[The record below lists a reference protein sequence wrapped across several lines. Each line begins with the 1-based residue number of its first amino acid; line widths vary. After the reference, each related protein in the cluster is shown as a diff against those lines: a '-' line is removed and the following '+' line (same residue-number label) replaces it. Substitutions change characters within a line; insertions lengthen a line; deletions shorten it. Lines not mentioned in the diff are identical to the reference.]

1 MKEIVV
7 LENGTYLLDEYVAK
21 DIALFEQKMKELK
34 FQYDKY
40 KAAIKEE
47 MEAKGIISIK
57 DEVNGIS
64 INYIAEQT
72 ELEKFD
78 KDKFR
83 EENPELY
90 DNYVTLDGKKSAYI
104 TIRVK

>member
-1 MKEIVV
+1 MKELVV

-21 DIALFEQKMKELK
+21 DIALFEQRMKEIK
-34 FQYDKY
+34 TQYDNY
-40 KAAIKEE
+40 KNAIKQE

-57 DEVNGIS
+57 DEVNGIT
-64 INYIAEQT
+64 INYTAEQT
-72 ELEKFD
+72 DLEKFD
-78 KDKFR
+78 KDRFR